1 MGHFRRMGGGRVAH
15 LTVVGSANTDMALQL
30 SHLPQPGETVLGG
43 RFTTAGGGKVAN
55 QAVAAAVGALT
66 VTCLGAQPALPS
78 RAQVMHFLKEA
89 RAHG

>member
-1 MGHFRRMGGGRVAH
+1 MDLVTRASR
-15 LTVVGSANTDMALQL
+15 
-30 SHLPQPGETVLGG
+30 LPRAGETLIGQTFSTVP
-43 RFTTAGGGKVAN
+43 GGKGAN